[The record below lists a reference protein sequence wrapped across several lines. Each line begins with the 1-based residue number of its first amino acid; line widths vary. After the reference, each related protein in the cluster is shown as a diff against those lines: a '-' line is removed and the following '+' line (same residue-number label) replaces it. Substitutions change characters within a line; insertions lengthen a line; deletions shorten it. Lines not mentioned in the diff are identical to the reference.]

1 MGPAMERE
9 DDITAG
15 REAERA
21 ADEAGSIGG
30 DAPDRGG
37 DPAERAVE
45 EAGGGESEGFEQAEA
60 ALEENAQHGNGGA
73 DPEGDALPTE
83 PESGGSGAAY
93 GEADTVE
100 STEAPDRQAE
110 RDAELDDT
118 GPDAP

>member
-1 MGPAMERE
+1 MGVAMERE
-9 DDITAG
+9 DEITAG

-21 ADEAGSIGG
+21 AEEAGSIGG
-30 DAPDRGG
+30 DAPSLGD
-37 DPAERAVE
+37 DPADQAVE

-60 ALEENAQHGNGGA
+60 ALAENAQHGDGGA
-73 DPEGDALPTE
+73 DPAGDAMPTE
-83 PESGGSGAAY
+83 PESGASGAAY

-118 GPDAP
+118 SPDGH

>member
-1 MGPAMERE
+1 MGVAMERE

-21 ADEAGSIGG
+21 AEEAGSIGG
-30 DAPDRGG
+30 DTPDLGD
-37 DPAERAVE
+37 DPADQAVE

-73 DPEGDALPTE
+73 DPAGDAMPPE
-83 PESGGSGAAY
+83 PESGAAY

-100 STEAPDRQAE
+100 STAAPDRQAE

-118 GPDAP
+118 SPDAP

>member
-1 MGPAMERE
+1 MERE

-21 ADEAGSIGG
+21 AEEAGSIGG
-30 DAPDRGG
+30 DAPEQA
-37 DPAERAVE
+37 DPAEQAVE

-60 ALEENAQHGNGGA
+60 ALEENAQHGDGGA
-73 DPEGDALPTE
+73 EPAGDAMPTE

-100 STEAPDRQAE
+100 STETPDRQAE
-110 RDAELDDT
+110 RDADLEDT
-118 GPDAP
+118 GQDAP